1 MEQKKVNKNNEQNK
15 KEEKKNNRK
24 WLLLLLLLLF
34 LSVFGVVIFKIGFDF
49 GTAHHPVTPEPTPKK
64 FLIKI
69 SDEDGDWEKSE
80 TLNVFSVN
88 ERDVIA
94 PYDRGSYEFEIQNTR
109 NKSISYTLSLS
120 EENPYKVNIKYR
132 LKENGKYIIGGTNWE
147 YYDKIQLKDISLSAN
162 ESDKYELEWMWVSE
176 DNEADTN
183 IGLMHGVDYNLT
195 FKVVAIELEG

>member
-34 LSVFGVVIFKIGFDF
+34 LSVFGIAFFKIGFDF
-49 GTAHHPVTPEPTPKK
+49 GTNHHPVTPESTPKK

-147 YYDKIQLKDISLSAN
+147 YYDKIQLKDISLSAK